1 MNPLLIGCLLLF
13 CHADDPAPVVKPA
26 PLVPLWEQQR
36 GIPPIRWVGDRIAE
50 ARQEALDRRVPIL
63 LWVLRDGDPASEAWG
78 NQRLIDP
85 DFISTLEKETV
96 PAIVWLESRE
106 GKRHGEERIRD
117 SEESP
122 PRIRCPFLRGCR
134 CQQHIGSEKLLEGIE
149 LPELLPAAL
158 VLGPDGKLSAL
169 PEKVP
174 FQGTESLIHALA
186 EHRKG
191 PRSTRLNLEF
201 IEIRL
206 ERAVSNFAIREMKNG
221 AAELSEIER
230 QLHRFGPRIR
240 QRWLVACQPYLAYGN
255 QMLRQAKKMRS
266 SDPVRRLLMLKRI
279 VQELGGLPPGKKAR
293 LLIEQASSN

>member
-13 CHADDPAPVVKPA
+13 GHGDDPTPAVKPA
-26 PLVPLWEQQR
+26 PLVSLLERQR
-36 GIPPIRWVGDRIAE
+36 GIPPIRWVGDRIVE
-50 ARQEALDRRVPIL
+50 ARQEAQDRRVPIL
-63 LWVLRDGDPASEAWG
+63 MWVLRDGDPASEAWG

-96 PAIVWLESRE
+96 PAIIWLAAKD
-106 GKRHGEERIRD
+106 GTRHGEEQVRD
-117 SEESP
+117 SEKST

-134 CQQHIGSEKLLEGIE
+134 CQQHIGSEKLLDGIE
-149 LPELLPAAL
+149 LPDLLPAAFL
-158 VLGPDGKLSAL
+158 LDPDGKVSVLS
-169 PEKVP
+169 EKVP
-174 FQGTESLIHALA
+174 FQGTEGLIDALA

-206 ERAVSNFAIREMKNG
+206 ARAVSNYTQREMKNG

-255 QMLRQAKKMRS
+255 QMLREAKKMRS

-279 VQELGGLPPGKKAR
+279 AQELGGLAPGKKAM
-293 LLIEQASSN
+293 LLIEQGTAN